1 MPYNEAK
8 IVGPDGREV
17 PVGEK
22 GELLLRGGVLFSGY
36 WGDENATQN
45 AMPDGWMHTG
55 DVAQRDEDGFF
66 YVVGRLKNM
75 YISNGENVFPSE
87 VEAALFCHSAVRD
100 VCVIG
105 VPDAQRGEVG
115 KAIVAC
121 RDGAL
126 PSVEEFR
133 RFASEHLSSIQCPA
147 YYAFVS
153 EIPKT
158 SLGKVELEKLRQI
171 FGQPENGPGLSPV
184 EPYHTT

>member
-1 MPYNEAK
+1 M
-8 IVGPDGREV
+8 
-17 PVGEK
+17 GEK

-36 WGDENATQN
+36 WKDESATQK

-75 YISNGENVFPSE
+75 YISNGENIFPSE
-87 VEAALFCHSAVRD
+87 IESAFFGHSAVQD

-105 VPDAQRGEVG
+105 VPDALRGEVG
-115 KAIVAC
+115 KAIIVC
-121 RDGAL
+121 RDGTH
-126 PSVEEFR
+126 PSVEDLR
-133 RFASEHLSSIQCPA
+133 RFASEHLASIQCPF

-171 FGQPENGPGLSPV
+171 FGSPENGPGLSPD
-184 EPYHTT
+184 EPLQTR